1 MFRKGYSNVSISFF
15 YRQIGVLG
23 AYAGHAGIYP
33 QNANHYSIL
42 QTYPINLAWGFLDS
56 KWRDVFME
64 LNRMNW

>member
-23 AYAGHAGIYP
+23 AYAGNAGIYP

-56 KWRDVFME
+56 K
-64 LNRMNW
+64 